1 MTGDLTLTRTGP
13 IRTGPKQETAAN
25 ACNRNAG
32 NRPGT
37 STREESSM
45 KKAYEKPRVV
55 YAEKVEARAVGCAK
69 ADAASCEAGP
79 IQS

>member
-1 MTGDLTLTRTGP
+1 
-13 IRTGPKQETAAN
+13 
-25 ACNRNAG
+25 
-32 NRPGT
+32 
-37 STREESSM
+37 M

-69 ADAASCEAGP
+69 AGAADPGCEAGP

>member
-1 MTGDLTLTRTGP
+1 
-13 IRTGPKQETAAN
+13 
-25 ACNRNAG
+25 
-32 NRPGT
+32 
-37 STREESSM
+37 M
-45 KKAYEKPRVV
+45 KKAYEKPRVI